1 MNHESKYT
9 LKDPLKQTRQAQQG
23 GQMSSGGGG
32 GGDGHDSALQIY
44 SYQFLL
50 LMFSYALVSLV
61 QRDVEGRGLR

>member
-1 MNHESKYT
+1 MNHKSKYT

-23 GQMSSGGGG
+23 GQMSSG